1 MLNKR
6 ISPSHDKSNMLNRA
20 LQKLA
25 QKATQQQKI
34 IASAESCTGGRI
46 AAAITSQAGS
56 SAWFAGT
63 VVSYSNAVKQ
73 QLLGVSAQTLKKEG
87 AVSQQTVLEML
98 QGILTVADVNLAVAS
113 SGIAGP
119 DGGTVSK
126 PVGTVWLAWGDN
138 TQTHSQCYC
147 FKGTRE
153 QIQEQ
158 ACYQAIINLC
168 DFIK

>member
-1 MLNKR
+1 MLSQALEQLATKAKLKNK
-6 ISPSHDKSNMLNRA
+6 ML
-20 LQKLA
+20 
-25 QKATQQQKI
+25 
-34 IASAESCTGGRI
+34 ASAESCTGGRI

-63 VVSYSNAVKQ
+63 VVSYSNAIKQ
-73 QLLGVSAQTLKKEG
+73 QLLGVRPQTLKAEG

-98 QGILTVADVNLAVAS
+98 QGILTLADVNLAVAS

-119 DGGTVSK
+119 DGGTASK